1 MKKYHNTLIVISL
14 ILVYLV
20 ISAGAVVR
28 MTGSGMGC
36 PDWPKCFG
44 YLIPPTERSELDWK
58 PNHNY
63 LEGEVIIVKES
74 LRVAIQDFNSQNQY
88 LIENW
93 EVYTKHDYAIFNA
106 KHTWIEFIN
115 RLLGAIAG
123 LATLLLFI
131 NSLVRLKN
139 DFWAALVSFLIVLG
153 MGFQGWL
160 GKTVVDSNLLPYKIT
175 IHMIMALLI
184 VLLLIILLAREKEP
198 IKGLSNISQIK
209 WAIASCLVLTLFQ
222 IGMGTQIRQ
231 FVDLQMHTF
240 NLNASKWLNNP
251 PILFY
256 VHRSFSI
263 TVLLVHGY
271 LGYLLYK
278 NNQIPTVFKIIIT
291 VLAVEILTG
300 IWMYYFDFP
309 FSSQPLHLVLAALL
323 FGAQSYFILILKKQI

>member
-263 TVLLVHGY
+263 TVLIVHGY

-278 NNQIPTVFKIIIT
+278 NNRIPTVFKIIIT